1 MTTNLPGQRRLLQ
14 TWLILMVLTGVSMI
28 GALIPMGED
37 GNRLAWTG
45 VLMIIAAAYYKAH
58 RIVMVYLNLRASSP
72 GWKGGLIAYL
82 MLTTLV
88 ILGSYMLSEPG
99 FP

>member
-1 MTTNLPGQRRLLQ
+1 MTTNLPGQRRLIQ
-14 TWLILMVLTGVSMI
+14 TWAILMALTCASMI
-28 GALIPMGED
+28 GALAPMGERKD
-37 GNRLAWTG
+37 HLAWTA
-45 VLMIIAAAYYKAH
+45 VLTIIAAAYYKAH
-58 RIVMVYLNLRASSP
+58 RIVMVYLNLRASSS

-88 ILGSYMLSEPG
+88 ILGSYAISEPN

>member
-1 MTTNLPGQRRLLQ
+1 MTTNLPGQQRLIR
-14 TWLILMVLTGVSMI
+14 TWLILMALTCASMI
-28 GALIPMGED
+28 GALVPPGD
-37 GNRLAWTG
+37 SAHRLAWAGLLTI
-45 VLMIIAAAYYKAH
+45 VAAAYYKAH
-58 RIVMVYLNLRASSP
+58 RIIMVYLNLRASSA

-88 ILGSYMLSEPG
+88 ILGSYVISEPH